1 MDLQRQLMSLRSK
14 LKQKEAVEEE
24 NERLKAELN
33 EFRARAIDHEKK
45 KAKYKAEAGEA
56 RAQVEALQK
65 ENKGLKEE
73 IGELIFGNHKD
84 FKKKKAAG
92 QANGKKPMK

>member
-1 MDLQRQLMSLRSK
+1 MSLRSK
-14 LKQKEAVEEE
+14 LKQKEGVEEE

-33 EFRARAIDHEKK
+33 EFRARAIEHEKK
-45 KAKYKAEAGEA
+45 KVKYKVEAGEA
-56 RAQVEALQK
+56 RLQVEALEK

-84 FKKKKAAG
+84 FKKKKVGG
-92 QANGKKPMK
+92 QANPKKPMK